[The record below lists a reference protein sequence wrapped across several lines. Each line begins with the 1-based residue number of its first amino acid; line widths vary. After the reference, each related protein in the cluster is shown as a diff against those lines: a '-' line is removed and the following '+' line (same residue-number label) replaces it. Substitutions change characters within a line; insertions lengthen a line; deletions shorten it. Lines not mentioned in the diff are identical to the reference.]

1 MAAAGREVLALWRW
15 PRWGIKCA
23 RMRWEYKRVCGLL
36 RMPWLT
42 QTDLDVVVQ
51 RAVKEVLGEGIVIPR
66 FGDADYE
73 FEGMTYD
80 AWAYKVGSIRGLKIK
95 GQDFADTIQMRG
107 YIKTKY
113 PPTQFDTYDSS
124 QFPCIVICDVG
135 GKALITLCKNTQQLL
150 LNELRPL
157 LTRENLPTSVPP
169 SLPWAQLV
177 DRVCEAAKEVNEN
190 GDGVVMVRKKEL
202 LDLARAMLE
211 LLHPRVGVLK
221 VSE

>member
-1 MAAAGREVLALWRW
+1 
-15 PRWGIKCA
+15 
-23 RMRWEYKRVCGLL
+23 
-36 RMPWLT
+36 
-42 QTDLDVVVQ
+42 
-51 RAVKEVLGEGIVIPR
+51 
-66 FGDADYE
+66 
-73 FEGMTYD
+73 
-80 AWAYKVGSIRGLKIK
+80 
-95 GQDFADTIQMRG
+95 MRG
-107 YIKTKY
+107 YIKTMY

-124 QFPCIVICDVG
+124 QFPCIVICDAF

-157 LTRENLPTSVPP
+157 LTMENLPTSAPP

-177 DRVCEAAKEVNEN
+177 DRVCEAATEVKEN